1 LLGSSRSLIIIFV
14 KFLIFSLAGVNM
26 QIKEIMSE
34 EIHYIQVPGNRNHA
48 MELMRE
54 KKVSG
59 LPVVKKGTKK
69 LVGIITRSD
78 LVENPD
84 EEQLALIMTRNLITV
99 VPNDDIKDAAKKMIE
114 NDIRRV
120 PVIDKDELVGLVTA
134 SDLVNKAL
142 WKMDLNHP
150 VENYILRNLP
160 ATWERTPLNVAFVI
174 MHYFNLKILLALNKE
189 GKLSGILTETDFL
202 DESEVVSEQ
211 TVHNTS
217 VGTEGDKW
225 SWDSKNVLYV
235 IKNHL
240 KFSDKEVRD
249 VVTTDLA
256 IVTTKTPVKEC
267 ANKMRQRNI
276 EQMPVIDVE
285 GELVGLVR
293 ASDLIKSIIN

>member
-1 LLGSSRSLIIIFV
+1 
-14 KFLIFSLAGVNM
+14 M

-160 ATWERTPLNVAFVI
+160 TTWERTPLNVAFVI